1 MRKGGNEG
9 VSERASE
16 LLAFRAA
23 VYTKLC
29 GRPESHSGYFLF
41 ISELF
46 TLWRKLCLISTG
58 GMKAHHRF
66 PLQCGRN
73 LSWSRG
79 PTPPL
84 PRHAASLLK
93 CIYKAAGDRRRRREL
108 GAKFSSYFPKR
119 STIVGTTS
127 SFHLFFFNKKKTAH
141 L

>member
-1 MRKGGNEG
+1 M
-9 VSERASE
+9 SERASE

-108 GAKFSSYFPKR
+108 GAKFSSYFPKEIHYSR
-119 STIVGTTS
+119 HNIIIS
-127 SFHLFFFNKKKTAH
+127 SFFLEQKKKKTAH